1 MTPPPRASRRT
12 SLAACWPVAIITAM
26 KKLEMT
32 ISGMHC
38 ESCVAKVRDALA
50 TITGVQNSDVQVG
63 SATVTFDDGQCGP
76 KPLLN
81 AVRGAGFQLGGF
93 KTMDAET

>member
-1 MTPPPRASRRT
+1 M
-12 SLAACWPVAIITAM
+12 AIITAM

-38 ESCVAKVRDALA
+38 EACVAKIRAALA
-50 TITGVQNSDVQVG
+50 TITGVQDSDVQIG

-76 KPLLN
+76 KPLLD

-93 KTMDAET
+93 KTMNADT